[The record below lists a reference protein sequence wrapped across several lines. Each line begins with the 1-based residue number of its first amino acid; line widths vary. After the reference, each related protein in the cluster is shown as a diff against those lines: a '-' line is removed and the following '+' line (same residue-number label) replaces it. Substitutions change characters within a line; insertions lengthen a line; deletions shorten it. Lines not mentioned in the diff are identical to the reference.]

1 MTIRG
6 SDLSMLKHFSALRD
20 PRQVAKVVHPLP
32 EILLLVLA
40 ATLAGADDF
49 VEVQAWGEER
59 LAFLRRFLP

>member
-1 MTIRG
+1 MTQTGPGTSLLDR
-6 SDLSMLKHFSALRD
+6 FAALTD
-20 PRQVAKVVHPLP
+20 PRQVAKVLFPLP

-59 LAFLRRFLP
+59 LTFLRRFLP